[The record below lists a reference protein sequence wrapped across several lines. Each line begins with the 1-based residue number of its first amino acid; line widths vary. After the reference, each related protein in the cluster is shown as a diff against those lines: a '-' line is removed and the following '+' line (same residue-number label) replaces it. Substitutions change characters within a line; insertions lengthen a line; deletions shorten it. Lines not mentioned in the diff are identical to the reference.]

1 MFRKNNAKNNNFAF
15 IDSQNLNLGIR
26 SQGWKLDHRR
36 LRLYLKHK
44 YNVSKALIFIGLVSD
59 NQDLYDELE
68 NAGFILVYKP
78 TVGYMENGKE
88 IVKGNVDAELV
99 LHASAIE
106 YNNYD
111 KAIIITGDG
120 DFSCLI
126 EFLDTRGKLLNLLV
140 PSDRFSKL
148 LGKYS
153 KKIIKISKLRD
164 KLELK

>member
-44 YNVSKALIFIGLVSD
+44 YNVSKAFIFIGLVSD

-153 KKIIKISKLRD
+153 KKIIQISKLRD

>member
-1 MFRKNNAKNNNFAF
+1 M
-15 IDSQNLNLGIR
+15 
-26 SQGWKLDHRR
+26 
-36 LRLYLKHK
+36 
-44 YNVSKALIFIGLVSD
+44 SD

-78 TVGYMENGKE
+78 TVGSMENGKE

-111 KAIIITGDG
+111 QAIIITGDG

-140 PSDRFSKL
+140 PRDRFSKL
-148 LGKYS
+148 LGK
-153 KKIIKISKLRD
+153 
-164 KLELK
+164 